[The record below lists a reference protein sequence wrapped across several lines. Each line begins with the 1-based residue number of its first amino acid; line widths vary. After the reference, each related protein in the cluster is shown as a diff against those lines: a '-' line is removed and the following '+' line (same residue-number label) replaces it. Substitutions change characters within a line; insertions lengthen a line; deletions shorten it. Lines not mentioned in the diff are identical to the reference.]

1 MANML
6 GIDFTGVETREALP
20 AGEYGVEV
28 VNIEQRQGAK
38 GPYLN
43 WEFRVCMGQFTGKKI
58 WNITSLS
65 SKSLWVLRKQLD
77 VLGIKTIPGKFNID
91 LNTLTGLKCGVK
103 IELKEFDGKS
113 RPKVIDFF
121 PLTEVV
127 ENDSMVEVDSEDEDL
142 VDEVD

>member
-6 GIDFTGVETREALP
+6 GVDFTGVETRDALP

-28 VNIEQRQGAK
+28 VAIEQKQGGK

-43 WEFRVCMGQFTGKKI
+43 WQFRVCMGPHEGKKI
-58 WNITSLS
+58 WNVTSLS
-65 SKSLWVLRKQLD
+65 PKSLWVLRKQLEA
-77 VLGIKTIPGKFNID
+77 LGLKTVSGRFNID
-91 LNTLTGLKCGVK
+91 LNALTGLRCGIK
-103 IELKEFDGKS
+103 TEQREFDGKIKA
-113 RPKVIDFF
+113 KVIDFF

-127 ENDSMVEVDSEDEDL
+127 ENDSTVEADEDEA